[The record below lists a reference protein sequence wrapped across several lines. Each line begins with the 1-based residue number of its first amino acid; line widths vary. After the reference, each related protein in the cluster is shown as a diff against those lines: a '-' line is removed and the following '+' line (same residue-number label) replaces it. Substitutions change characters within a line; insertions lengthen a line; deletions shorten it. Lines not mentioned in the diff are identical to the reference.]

1 MYYEI
6 KPVKYD
12 GLYSFIGDTS
22 QIIQAY
28 RTQTIV
34 RNLSHEPSLR
44 AVPDQLGRLKEI
56 NNLG

>member
-22 QIIQAY
+22 QIIQPY

-34 RNLSHEPSLR
+34 RSLSHEPSLR
-44 AVPDQLGRLKEI
+44 AMPDRLGRLNEV
-56 NNLG
+56 NNLS